1 MTESARRRE
10 EDRLHV
16 EEIVLGDLSRQLDD
30 NSQRQAN
37 MITRVSI
44 AIAANGVALV
54 PLFADGVASL
64 RSWPGCLWLIPLLPA
79 VLSIAFGF
87 KAIDLWKSKASEST
101 PKEVDAFRSAELKHV
116 LDRLIL
122 DRLEVLEA
130 ARSDLKTKSKWHR
143 RSVMTLACTGGTMV
157 VVFIAT
163 IILGGQ

>member
-1 MTESARRRE
+1 
-10 EDRLHV
+10 
-16 EEIVLGDLSRQLDD
+16 
-30 NSQRQAN
+30 

-64 RSWPGCLWLIPLLPA
+64 RSWPGYLWLIPLLPA

-87 KAIDLWKSKASEST
+87 KAIDLWPSKASEST
-101 PKEVDAFRSAELKHV
+101 PEEVELFRSAARKHV
-116 LDRLIL
+116 LDRMIL

-143 RSVMTLACTGGTMV
+143 RSVVTLACTGGTMV